1 MGDDM
6 SVTERRLAVRPRCVL
21 ERRWD
26 PVTRPLPRRYL
37 LPGGTAACTVSASPV
52 TPPLDFTAQMRRLC
66 NDLTA
71 RCPELGHIDI
81 SAVLFTFTAAR
92 NRSAYGLQA
101 RVTPMRFRDGALTR
115 RVGGTLYQVQ
125 RYFVGGREMLY
136 LVTFCLPRFL
146 DQTFEGKLVTV
157 FHELYHISP
166 NFDGD
171 LRRHEGR
178 YAVHSRSKRAY
189 DEHMTALARRYLA
202 GHPDPGHWDFLRPRA
217 GRLWRDHSG
226 IVGVSVPQPK
236 MVPVF

>member
-1 MGDDM
+1 M
-6 SVTERRLAVRPRCVL
+6 SVTERRPAVRSGCVL

-26 PVTRPLPRRYL
+26 HTARPLPRRWVIAD
-37 LPGGTAACTVSASPV
+37 GSAARSVAVPPHAT
-52 TPPLDFTAQMRRLC
+52 PLDFTERMTLFCTDVA
-66 NDLTA
+66 A
-71 RCPELGHIDI
+71 RCPELSHIDT

-92 NRSAYGLQA
+92 NRNSYGLQA

-115 RVGGTLYQVQ
+115 RIGGTRYQVQ

-146 DQTFEGKLVTV
+146 DQTFEEKLITV

-171 LRRHEGR
+171 LRRHGGR

-189 DEHMTALARRYLA
+189 DDRMAGLARRYLA
-202 GHPDPGHWDFLRPRA
+202 GRPDPDRYDFLFTRA
-217 GRLWRDHSG
+217 ARLWRNHG
-226 IVGVSVPQPK
+226 GVYGVTVPRPK

>member
-1 MGDDM
+1 M

-26 PVTRPLPRRYL
+26 HATRPLPRRWVL
-37 LPGGTAACTVSASPV
+37 RDGTAARAISI
-52 TPPLDFTAQMRRLC
+52 PPETMPFDFTARMRRLC
-66 NDLTA
+66 NDVTA
-71 RCPELGHIDI
+71 NCPELGHIDT

-101 RVTPMRFRDGALTR
+101 RVTPMRFRDGSLTR
-115 RVGGTLYQVQ
+115 RVGGTIYQVQ
-125 RYFVGGREMLY
+125 RYFVGGREILY

-146 DQTFEGKLVTV
+146 DQSFEEKLVTV

-189 DEHMTALARRYLA
+189 DERMAALARGYLA
-202 GHPDPGHWDFLRPRA
+202 GHPDPDHWDFLRPRA
-217 GRLWRDHSG
+217 ARLLRDHG
-226 IVGVSVPQPK
+226 GVVGVSVPRPK
-236 MVPVF
+236 MVPVGLW

>member
-1 MGDDM
+1 MG
-6 SVTERRLAVRPRCVL
+6 VL

-26 PVTRPLPRRYL
+26 HATRPLPRRWV
-37 LPGGTAACTVSASPV
+37 LPDVADTRTATA
-52 TPPLDFTAQMRRLC
+52 PLDFTASMARLC
-66 NDLTA
+66 RDVAA
-71 RCPELGHIDI
+71 RCPVLSHVDT

-92 NRSAYGLQA
+92 NRSTYGLQA
-101 RVTPMRFRDGALTR
+101 RVTPMRFRDGALTHR
-115 RVGGTLYQVQ
+115 HGGTLYQVQ

-146 DQTFEGKLVTV
+146 DQAFEEKLVTV

-189 DEHMTALARRYLA
+189 DERMATLARRYLDD
-202 GHPDPGHWDFLRPRA
+202 HPNSDLWDFLKPRSA
-217 GRLWRDHSG
+217 RLWREHG
-226 IVGVSVPQPK
+226 GVYGVSVPRPK
-236 MVPVF
+236 MVPVISAERRVQSAE